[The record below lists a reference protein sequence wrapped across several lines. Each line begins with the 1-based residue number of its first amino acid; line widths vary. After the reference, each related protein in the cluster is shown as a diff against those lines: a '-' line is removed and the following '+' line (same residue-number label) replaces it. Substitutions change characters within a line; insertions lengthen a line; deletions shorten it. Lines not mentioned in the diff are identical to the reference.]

1 MEWNVDFLDRN
12 GIKKK
17 KGKREKR
24 KVTTLKRDKE
34 TDILKNAVAI
44 WPVKV
49 FKTLSYED
57 IRSFH
62 GYSSHNFALIS

>member
-24 KVTTLKRDKE
+24 KGYDFKIVLWVVSLSDVQKLK
-34 TDILKNAVAI
+34 IL
-44 WPVKV
+44 
-49 FKTLSYED
+49 
-57 IRSFH
+57 
-62 GYSSHNFALIS
+62 